1 MQRRVAALLDAPDGR
16 RLGMGQGLSAD
27 FRRTQNAAV
36 RIRQTQLL
44 CHLRGGRRRYDP
56 IAEGSRRG
64 PYFDG
69 DRLTAL
75 RLRITTH
82 GLEQSRAKGS
92 HPETKRKNL
101 RRECGEADEIITTEC
116 GFGSSACRE
125 LLRPTGACFL
135 SLRSTAD

>member
-1 MQRRVAALLDAPDGR
+1 MQRRVAALLDASDGR
-16 RLGMGQGLSAD
+16 RLGMGQRLSAD

-36 RIRQTQLL
+36 RICQTQLL
-44 CHLRGGRRRYDP
+44 CDLRGGRRRYDP

-69 DRLTAL
+69 DRLSAL
-75 RLRITTH
+75 RLRISPH
-82 GLEQSRAKGS
+82 GLEHCGAKGS

-101 RRECGEADEIITTEC
+101 RRECGDAVELITTEC
-116 GFGSSACRE
+116 GFDSSACRE
-125 LLRPTGACFL
+125 LLPPTGACFL